1 MKTFLLCFLLLVSFN
16 SHALV
21 ICIDDSGDPD
31 SCVDEG
37 SSSGQSVDGVNCY
50 YNKDLGITQ
59 CNTVLGDGSLGG
71 YWDPKTF
78 TCSNFVAPVVG
89 ATGEIT
95 CPASQPVSVK
105 SKTTPNPSKDDK
117 ACDPTK
123 PIDPNNPNEGCA
135 SEETA
140 KKTNDLLS
148 EANSKLGSIAGSNS
162 ANTGLL
168 GQILGTLRG
177 IASQG
182 TAGNSKDCPPSNVS
196 APSCPTGQVA
206 GYYNG
211 EFSCISDNGISCVGD
226 ACRTVI
232 VSNCGVSSGT
242 GTGTGS
248 SGSGSG
254 SGSDSVQASD
264 ISKTNISVPFSSP
277 RVAYGYCPQPEEF
290 KVLNYS
296 YSFSYQPLCDLADSM
311 SGIVI
316 AMGAFSSLLIVVTA
330 L

>member
-1 MKTFLLCFLLLVSFN
+1 MKTFLLFLLLLVSLN

-31 SCVDEG
+31 SCVDQG
-37 SSSGQSVDGVNCY
+37 SSSGQSIDGVSCY

-168 GQILGTLRG
+168 GQILGTLKG

-182 TAGNSKDCPPSNVS
+182 KNPSDCEPARLS
-196 APSCPTGQVA
+196 APSCPAGQSV
-206 GYYNG
+206 GSYNG
-211 EFSCISDNGISCVGD
+211 EFACASSDGLTCVGD

-232 VSNCGVSSGT
+232 PSTCP
-242 GTGTGS
+242 

-254 SGSDSVQASD
+254 SGSGTGTTAGS
-264 ISKTNISVPFSSP
+264 
-277 RVAYGYCPQPEEF
+277 
-290 KVLNYS
+290 S
-296 YSFSYQPLCDLADSM
+296 YSFLSESSEQLPSSFSPMIWGIGSCPEPETFAVLGSHYEISYQPLCDLAES
-311 SGIVI
+311 IRPFVI
-316 AMGAFSSLLIVVTA
+316 AMGAFSSLMIVVTA